1 MNVFLADILKLK
13 QPRKKRQSKRQNI
26 GTVFA
31 VSKNLKLKSINP
43 KSKKL
48 TNSMPKFRINF
59 AEINQGSVVVQA
71 FNKDEAKQKW
81 EEAVFDGK
89 STFGNSELQFKTIEK
104 EG

>member
-1 MNVFLADILKLK
+1 
-13 QPRKKRQSKRQNI
+13 
-26 GTVFA
+26 
-31 VSKNLKLKSINP
+31 
-43 KSKKL
+43 
-48 TNSMPKFRINF
+48 MPKFRINF